1 MGNFSNGFVGV
12 IINDV
17 SIYNALVAFSA
28 QFALVFLLGFQTANI
43 RDRAYHLV
51 FVVSIL
57 LSVAQL
63 GVLTSVVNTMVIETG
78 AWFVYVA
85 FVLGGA
91 CGVMCSLWF
100 ADWLNQRRKNI
111 QKTRKEKY

>member
-1 MGNFSNGFVGV
+1 MDNLNNSFVEV
-12 IINDV
+12 IMNDV
-17 SIYNALVAFSA
+17 SIRNALVAFAA

-51 FVVSIL
+51 FVVSLL
-57 LSVAQL
+57 LSIAQL
-63 GVLTSVVNTMVIETG
+63 GVITSVVNTMVVETS

-85 FVLGGA
+85 FILGGA

-100 ADWLNQRRKNI
+100 ADWLNKKRH
-111 QKTRKEKY
+111 QKRQ